1 MSLQERSISS
11 SGNSAAC
18 LLDLSS
24 GLFSFRLPFL
34 SAFANSLPQLLDLGR
49 LNSDASNALSGANIA
64 IPGEPPKIH
73 ARCELI
79 MIAALI
85 HYPGFGLILFDVG
98 SCEDNIAHWASH
110 TSSCLPRI
118 WSKDIH
124 SLPAAIAASGAGTIA
139 DVRAVVL
146 SHLHFDHAGGLE
158 NFFGTDVEIWVHE
171 AELKNAFWA
180 SATRI
185 DAAMYNAHYLSVDRL
200 NWKTF
205 GEDHFE
211 LWQGISLHRCPGH
224 TDGSVV
230 MEVALQGGTAVLTG
244 DMFHVKQNYE
254 DGRPQ
259 GPLMRDFNAWH
270 RSRLFIRKLVER
282 TGAKVVLGHD
292 VEYFERFEK
301 SPRFME

>member
-1 MSLQERSISS
+1 VL
-11 SGNSAAC
+11 C
-18 LLDLSS
+18 
-24 GLFSFRLPFL
+24 
-34 SAFANSLPQLLDLGR
+34 ANSLPQLLDLGR
-49 LNSDASNALSGANIA
+49 LDSDASNALSGANIA
-64 IPGEPPKIH
+64 VPGEPPQQH
-73 ARCELI
+73 ARCELV
-79 MIAALI
+79 MIAGLI
-85 HYPGFGLILFDVG
+85 HYPSFGLILFDVG
-98 SCEDNIAHWASH
+98 SCEDSIAHWPAR
-110 TSSCLPRI
+110 TSTCLPRV
-118 WSKDIH
+118 WTKGIH
-124 SLPAAIAASGAGTIA
+124 GLPAAIAASGAGTIA

-158 NFFGTDVEIWVHE
+158 NFFGTDVEIWAHE

-185 DAAMYNAHYLSVDRL
+185 DAAMYHAHYLAVDRL

-205 GEDHFE
+205 ADDHFE
-211 LWQGISLHRCPGH
+211 PWQGIVLHRCRGH

-230 MEVALQGGTAVLTG
+230 MEAVMQTGTAVLTG

-270 RSRLFIRKLVER
+270 RSRQFIRNLVQR
-282 TGAKVVLGHD
+282 TGARVVLGHD
-292 VEYFERFEK
+292 PEYFERFGK